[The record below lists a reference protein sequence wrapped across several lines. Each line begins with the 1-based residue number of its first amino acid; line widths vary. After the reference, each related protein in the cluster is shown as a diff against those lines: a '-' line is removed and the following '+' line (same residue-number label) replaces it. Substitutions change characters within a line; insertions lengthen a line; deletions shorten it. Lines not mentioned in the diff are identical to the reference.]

1 MASLINS
8 TTGSMPNKALMPMF
22 KGRPDPVLQDAMKK
36 LTPQQITKAKATD
49 RFRIDVPELDVLA
62 DDDRPEG

>member
-36 LTPQQITKAKATD
+36 LTPQQITK
-49 RFRIDVPELDVLA
+49 R
-62 DDDRPEG
+62 RPPRPISNRCS